1 MTMADR
7 IQSLRKAKGIS
18 QEELADRIG
27 VSRQA
32 ISKWESEQS
41 SPDLEK
47 IILLSNYFEVTTD
60 YLLKGIEMQSAFP
73 EKTKPDARIFAA
85 VGTTFNFMGLIS
97 AVMIWM
103 EEQTPVSVA
112 VGFIVMAFGC
122 MLGAIGQFV
131 GGNKA
136 QARRWFLGINIWF
149 LILMPASCI
158 FNFIQARGRH
168 WWTFSP
174 IPQSRNSPMSYLLFW
189 LLYYAVC
196 ISVDAVIFIRYKNGK
211 RPKAVR

>member
-7 IQSLRKAKGIS
+7 IQSLRKTKGIS

-131 GGNKA
+131 GDNKA
-136 QARRWFLGINIWF
+136 QARRWFLGINI
-149 LILMPASCI
+149 
-158 FNFIQARGRH
+158 
-168 WWTFSP
+168 
-174 IPQSRNSPMSYLLFW
+174 
-189 LLYYAVC
+189 
-196 ISVDAVIFIRYKNGK
+196 
-211 RPKAVR
+211 

>member
-7 IQSLRKAKGIS
+7 IQSLRKVKGIS
-18 QEELADRIG
+18 QEELADKIG

-47 IILLSNYFEVTTD
+47 IILLSDYFEVTTD
-60 YLLKGIEMQSAFP
+60 YLLKGIEMKADFP
-73 EKTKPDARIFAA
+73 EKSSQDARIFTIAGTA
-85 VGTTFNFMGLIS
+85 CNFVGLVS
-97 AVMIWM
+97 AITVWV
-103 EEQTPVSVA
+103 EERMVRSVA
-112 VGFIVMAFGC
+112 IGFIVMAFGC

-131 GGNKA
+131 GDNKA

-149 LILMPASCI
+149 LILMPASCV
-158 FNFIQARGRH
+158 FNFVQGKSGGY

-174 IPQSRNSPMSYLLFW
+174 IPQIGNSLMSYLLFW
-189 LLYYAVC
+189 LFYL
-196 ISVDAVIFIRYKNGK
+196 VICMSIDVIIVIKNKNDK
-211 RPKAVR
+211 RHKVA

>member
-7 IQSLRKAKGIS
+7 IQALRKAKGIS
-18 QEELADRIG
+18 QEELADRLG

-41 SPDLEK
+41 SPDLDK
-47 IILLSNYFEVTTD
+47 IILLSDYFEVTTD
-60 YLLKGIEMQSAFP
+60 YLLKGIEMQSDSP
-73 EKTKPDARIFAA
+73 EKTKPDARIFTVA
-85 VGTTFNFMGLIS
+85 GTACDFAGLVS
-97 AVMIWM
+97 AITVWV
-103 EEQTPVSVA
+103 EKQTPRSVA
-112 VGFIVMAFGC
+112 IGFIIMAFGC

-131 GGNKA
+131 GDNHV

-149 LILMPASCI
+149 LVLMPTSCI

-174 IPQSRNSPMSYLLFW
+174 IPQFGNPPMSYALFW
-189 LLYYAVC
+189 LFYLVIC
-196 ISVDAVIFIRYKNGK
+196 MSVDAVIFIRYKYGK
-211 RPKAVR
+211 SPKAAR

>member
-18 QEELADRIG
+18 QEELADKIG

-47 IILLSNYFEVTTD
+47 IILLSDYFEVTTD
-60 YLLKGIEMQSAFP
+60 YLLKGIEMKADFP
-73 EKTKPDARIFAA
+73 EKSRPDARIFTIAGTA
-85 VGTTFNFMGLIS
+85 CNFVGLVS
-97 AVMIWM
+97 AITVWKEGQMSR
-103 EEQTPVSVA
+103 SVA
-112 VGFIVMAFGC
+112 IGFIVMAFGC
-122 MLGAIGQFV
+122 MLGAIGQLV
-131 GGNKA
+131 GDNKV
-136 QARRWFLGINIWF
+136 QARRWFFGINIWF

-174 IPQSRNSPMSYLLFW
+174 IPQFGNSPMSYLLFW
-189 LLYYAVC
+189 LLYFVVC

>member
-131 GGNKA
+131 GDNKA

-189 LLYYAVC
+189 LLYFAVC